1 MSSVEAQAVRQ
12 SGSFRIAGLTKYN
25 SGLYVRFLLCLHP
38 GGRSAADR
46 VQKGRLGPEGW
57 IMEDLFRDYW
67 WLMFPMAWFALALI
81 NAIRGEPNAS
91 RTIRATNAQLGADR
105 ELR

>member
-1 MSSVEAQAVRQ
+1 MLA
-12 SGSFRIAGLTKYN
+12 
-25 SGLYVRFLLCLHP
+25 FLLGLHP
-38 GGRSAADR
+38 EPPPAADR
-46 VQKGRLGPEGW
+46 VQKGRFGSEDW

-81 NAIRGEPNAS
+81 NAIKGEPNAS

-105 ELR
+105 DIR